1 MLRRN
6 VQHYLLEVLPDNL
19 YNYCM
24 MNKMNTDLQDKVDEM
39 VNDFYWN
46 LRNDVTDEGGH
57 ELMMIMERLR
67 YELPPIMM
75 DKATDDSRYTEPWK
89 QNWHGKYT
97 EEEQA

>member
-1 MLRRN
+1 ME
-6 VQHYLLEVLPDNL
+6 LEVPLIRS
-19 YNYCM
+19 YNYIM
-24 MNKMNTDLQDKVDEM
+24 MNEMNTDLQDKVDEM

-97 EEEQA
+97 AEEQA